1 MKLALLADVHANL
14 PALDACLEHAREQ
27 GADRFAILGDLVGY
41 GPHPGEVV
49 ERCRWL
55 QQEGALIVRGNHDVL
70 PEPDVAPDAGW
81 FELATAW
88 TREQLTENQRDW
100 LQHLPLTLLFDKV
113 FLVHATAD
121 APERWQYVLEE
132 RTANRSMQSVARHTD
147 VRYVLGGHVHEQS
160 LYYRITDREM
170 AQVSIKA
177 NIAIHTRSQRYWL
190 ATVGSAGQPRDGD
203 TRANYTMLDLDEEKL
218 TFHRVVYDHLAVAED
233 SRAAGLPEKLAVR
246 IETGL

>member
-1 MKLALLADVHANL
+1 VKLALLADVHANL

-41 GPHPGEVV
+41 GPHPAEVV

-55 QQEGALIVRGNHDVL
+55 QQEGALIIRGNHDVL
-70 PEPDVAPDAGW
+70 PEFDISPDAGW
-81 FELATAW
+81 FELAAAW
-88 TREQLTENQRDW
+88 TREQLTEDQRDW
-100 LQHLPLTLLFDKV
+100 LQQLPLTLLFDKI

-132 RTANRSMQSVARHTD
+132 RTANRSMQAVARHTG

-170 AQVSIKA
+170 TRVPIKA
-177 NIAIHTRSQRYWL
+177 NVAIHARSQRYWL

-203 TRANYTMLDLDEEKL
+203 TRANYAMLDLDEERL
-218 TFHRVVYDHLAVAED
+218 TFHRIVYDHSAVAED
-233 SRAAGLPEKLAVR
+233 SRAAGLPEKLAIR
-246 IETGL
+246 LETGL

>member
-27 GADRFAILGDLVGY
+27 GADRFALLGDLVGY

-55 QQEGALIVRGNHDVL
+55 QQEGALIVRGNHDVFTEL
-70 PEPDVAPDAGW
+70 DVAPDAGW
-81 FELATAW
+81 FELAAAW
-88 TREQLTENQRDW
+88 TREQLTESQRDW
-100 LQHLPLTLLFDKV
+100 LQQLPLTLLFDKV

-132 RTANRSMQSVARHTD
+132 RTANRSMQAVARHTG

-160 LYYRITDREM
+160 LFYRITDREM
-170 AQVSIKA
+170 ARVPIKA
-177 NIAIHTRSQRYWL
+177 NVAIHVRSQRYWL
-190 ATVGSAGQPRDGD
+190 ATVGSVGQPRDGD
-203 TRANYTMLDLDEEKL
+203 TRANYAMLDMDEEKL
-218 TFHRVVYDHLAVAED
+218 TFHRVVYDHSAVAED
-233 SRAAGLPEKLAVR
+233 SRAVGLPEKLAVR

>member
-14 PALDACLEHAREQ
+14 PALDACLAHAREQ

-55 QQEGALIVRGNHDVL
+55 QQEGALIVRGNHDVI
-70 PEPDVAPDAGW
+70 PEVDVSPDAGW
-81 FELATAW
+81 FELAAAW
-88 TREQLTENQRDW
+88 TREQLNETQREW
-100 LQHLPLTLLFDKV
+100 LQQLPLTALLDKV

-132 RTANRSMQSVARHTD
+132 RTAIRSMHAVARHYE
-147 VRYVLGGHVHEQS
+147 VRYLFGGHVHEQS

-170 AQVSIKA
+170 ARVPITA
-177 NIAIHTRSQRYWL
+177 NVAIHASTQRYWL

-203 TRANYTMLDLDEEKL
+203 TRANYAMLDLEEEQL
-218 TFHRVVYDHLAVAED
+218 TFHRVDYDHAVVAED
-233 SRAAGLPEKLAVR
+233 IRRVGLPEKLAVR
-246 IETGL
+246 LETGL

>member
-1 MKLALLADVHANL
+1 MKLALLDDVQANL
-14 PALDACLEHAREQ
+14 PSLDASVAHAREQ

-55 QQEGALIVRGNHDVL
+55 QQEGALIVRGNHDVI
-70 PEPDVAPDAGW
+70 PEVDVSPDAGW
-81 FELATAW
+81 FELAAAW
-88 TREQLTENQRDW
+88 TREQLNETQREW
-100 LQHLPLTLLFDKV
+100 LQQLPLTALLDKI

-132 RTANRSMQSVARHTD
+132 RTAIRSMHAVARHYE
-147 VRYVLGGHVHEQS
+147 VRYLFGGHVHEQS

-170 AQVSIKA
+170 ARVPITA
-177 NIAIHTRSQRYWL
+177 NVAIHASTQRYWL

-203 TRANYTMLDLDEEKL
+203 TRANYAMLDLEEEQL
-218 TFHRVVYDHLAVAED
+218 TFHRVDYDHVVVAED
-233 SRAAGLPEKLAVR
+233 IRRVGLPEKLAVR
-246 IETGL
+246 LETGL

>member
-27 GADRFAILGDLVGY
+27 GADRFALLGDLVGY

-55 QQEGALIVRGNHDVL
+55 QQEGALIVRGNHDVFTEL
-70 PEPDVAPDAGW
+70 DVAPDAGW
-81 FELATAW
+81 FELAAAW
-88 TREQLTENQRDW
+88 TREQLTESQRDW
-100 LQHLPLTLLFDKV
+100 LQQLPLTLLFDKV

-132 RTANRSMQSVARHTD
+132 RTANRSMQAVARHTG

-160 LYYRITDREM
+160 LFYRITDREM
-170 AQVSIKA
+170 ARVPIKA
-177 NIAIHTRSQRYWL
+177 NVAIHVRSQRYWL
-190 ATVGSAGQPRDGD
+190 ATVGSVGQPRDGD
-203 TRANYTMLDLDEEKL
+203 TRANYAMLDLDEEKL
-218 TFHRVVYDHLAVAED
+218 TFHRVVYDHSAVAEN
-233 SRAAGLPEKLAVR
+233 SRAVGLPEKLAVR

>member
-55 QQEGALIVRGNHDVL
+55 QQEGALIVRGNHDDL
-70 PEPDVAPDAGW
+70 PELDIAPDAGW
-81 FELATAW
+81 FELAAAW
-88 TREQLTENQRDW
+88 TREQLTESQRDW
-100 LQHLPLTLLFDKV
+100 LQQLPLTLLFDKV

-132 RTANRSMQSVARHTD
+132 RTANRSMQAVARHTG

-170 AQVSIKA
+170 TRVPIKA
-177 NIAIHTRSQRYWL
+177 NVAIHARSQRYWL

-203 TRANYTMLDLDEEKL
+203 TRANYAMLDLDEEKL
-218 TFHRVVYDHLAVAED
+218 TFHRVVYDHSAVAED
-233 SRAAGLPEKLAVR
+233 SRAVGLPEKLAIR
-246 IETGL
+246 LETGF